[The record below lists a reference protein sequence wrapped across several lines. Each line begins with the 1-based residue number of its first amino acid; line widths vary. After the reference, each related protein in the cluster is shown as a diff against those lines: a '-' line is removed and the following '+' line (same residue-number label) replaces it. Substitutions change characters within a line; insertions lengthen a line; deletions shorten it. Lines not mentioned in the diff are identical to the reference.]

1 MTTVRN
7 VSVFQLRALK
17 MIVKLATLELKLAS
31 VARALERNYRVD
43 QPRAPSGTPIGG
55 QWIDE
60 RVDVAA
66 RRVPRVRCVSCGGA
80 SGSSGMYDIRGTML
94 CPECTVKILNLQGKP
109 YRVQI
114 EVIKQYDPLYR
125 DENE

>member
-1 MTTVRN
+1 MTTVGN

-17 MIVKLATLELKLAS
+17 MTVKLATLELELAS
-31 VARALERNYRVD
+31 VAQALERHYRVD
-43 QPRAPSGTPIGG
+43 QPRAPAGTPIGG
-55 QWIDE
+55 QWI
-60 RVDVAA
+60 DVAA

-80 SGSSGMYDIRGTML
+80 SGSSGMYDIRGKML
-94 CPECTVKILNLQGKP
+94 CPECTVRILDLQGKP

-125 DENE
+125 DENK